1 MVTKICLKMD
11 FIRFDK
17 KVEHPLIVWGV
28 ANSESDTD
36 SESSDTPKKVN
47 TYFDTVAPKKI
58 NKSFDTVVPKKV
70 NTYFDMVTPKNV
82 NDSSVLVTPKKV
94 NKSFD
99 VVAPKKVNEVRG
111 LKVEQNIDKNVVD
124 GDHSEISNIKEK
136 SSFNTTNNIFKPSS
150 NSLFSMTKNTSVFE
164 SKDNNEKKTREESS
178 FEFNF
183 DTKDPIKRVDVRSDR
198 QQDKVNIV
206 ENVDIPSL
214 SPRVDNS
221 FKKQR
226 TISMKRDSNKSV
238 DELLELRL
246 KLEEIDEK
254 ISKQSELCLKCDRHY
269 NEVTNAISIKLEKH
283 ISETRDVMSKHM
295 DCVPTPIKNEKNVID
310 DYVMSRLLSLE
321 QQINISS
328 TESRISLVE
337 DRIGI
342 TTPYSIHSVMN
353 RLNKLESYFEGQK
366 TSIRR
371 LHQDN
376 NNLLNSIRLN
386 SQTLQ
391 ANSLIADDRN
401 IYLSNSLRQIDD
413 IERRQRKIQQL
424 IFICF
429 TTAFVL
435 PIIFW
440 SL

>member
-1 MVTKICLKMD
+1 MD

-17 KVEHPLIVWGV
+17 KVEHPLIVCGV
-28 ANSESDTD
+28 MNSESDTD
-36 SESSDTPKKVN
+36 SES
-47 TYFDTVAPKKI
+47 
-58 NKSFDTVVPKKV
+58 
-70 NTYFDMVTPKNV
+70 
-82 NDSSVLVTPKKV
+82 NDTPKKV

-99 VVAPKKVNEVRG
+99 TVTPKKVNESFDMVG
-111 LKVEQNIDKNVVD
+111 KNIEKNVVNSA
-124 GDHSEISNIKEK
+124 HIKISNIKEK

-150 NSLFSMTKNTSVFE
+150 NSLFSMAKNTSVFE
-164 SKDNNEKKTREESS
+164 SKDNNHNEKKTCEGSS

-183 DTKDPIKRVDVRSDR
+183 DTKEPIRSVDARNGR

-206 ENVDIPSL
+206 ENVDISSL

-221 FKKQR
+221 FKKQK
-226 TISMKRDSNKSV
+226 TVVMKRDSNKSV
-238 DELLELRL
+238 PELLELRS

-254 ISKQSELCLKCDRHY
+254 ISKQSELCLKCDRQY

-295 DCVPTPIKNEKNVID
+295 DCVPIRNDKNVID

-342 TTPYSIHSVMN
+342 TTPYPIHSVMN

-376 NNLLNSIRLN
+376 INLLHSIRLN

-401 IYLSNSLRQIDD
+401 SYLANSLRQIDE
-413 IERRQRKIQQL
+413 IERRQRKLQQL

-429 TTAFVL
+429 TTAF
-435 PIIFW
+435 IIPFIGW
-440 SL
+440 LL